1 MNRSKIMRPG
11 KTAAGAIV
19 VLFSAVVLFT
29 GFHLYQDQ
37 ARIVRHHHAQTIQSV
52 AALKAQ
58 LIQNWRTERM
68 DDARMNSTGI
78 LRTMVNEMMA
88 SESGPEAPQRAM
100 ILDRMRFFVEHERL
114 KNMILTDLE
123 GNLLISVNP
132 QLKTLPEDVLPL
144 VQRIRETETIVFDEI
159 NLCSVGHTI
168 HVDVGGPVLDAQG
181 RPIACLIL
189 RSDPKDWL
197 FPMLAAWPGTSP
209 SAETALFRIED
220 GQVVSLCN
228 LKYRSEAPLAHK
240 QRIEDNDLIRRYLNQ
255 AKEGLYEGLDYRWV
269 HVLADIRPIVG
280 SDWILMTKMDVDEV
294 YSEVHDRGMVIA
306 LVCLALIVIAIIA
319 AALTLHRI
327 ERGHLQALIREERLL
342 RKANEEIRAAFYGI
356 GDGVITTDVEGNV
369 VRMNPVAE
377 TLTGWTEAEAVGR
390 PLTEIFHIVN
400 ETTRQKVEN
409 PVYEVLATGVIV
421 GLANHTALI
430 ARDGTE
436 RPIAD
441 SGAPI
446 RDEDGKVTGV
456 VLVFRDQTQERTYL
470 KTLQQNEARLR
481 AILDAV
487 ADPIIVYDS
496 EARPQFINPAFTKV
510 LGWNFDEIV
519 GGATPWIPEDQQAG
533 FHEKR
538 TEMFETGI
546 TLRFE
551 TQRKNR
557 DGRTLD
563 MLACYAPFYDAD
575 GNPTGFVACLTDLT
589 RIKEME
595 REVRQAQKMEAI
607 GALAA
612 GIAHDFNNILFPISG
627 LTQMCLWDA
636 PKESAMQQN
645 LQKIFESTQRAADLV
660 QQILTFSRRAEIRKT
675 PVILQ
680 PIIKEV
686 FKLTRSTIPAN
697 IDMQLDVQPEL
708 IRVMADPTQLHQ
720 VMMNLI
726 TNAYHAVE
734 HTGGS
739 IRLELMEARLEKNRT
754 IGGPSLPPG
763 RYALIRV
770 SDTGCGIDPAILDKI
785 FEPYF
790 TTKPHG
796 KGTGLGLAVVHGIVT
811 ELGGD
816 IRCESW
822 LGNGTTFHVYLPLL
836 VAQEEAASEPS
847 AKPLDVPG
855 GTERILLVDDEKPI
869 IDMEQRM
876 LERLGYTVEA
886 FLDSEEALV
895 HFTAD
900 PKRYDLIIS
909 DLSLPKMMGEELAKQ
924 ALSLRPDIPII
935 ICTGFT
941 DRIGEQKAKAIG
953 IRALAPKPLT
963 VEKLAVLIRKVLEE
977 TSS

>member
-1 MNRSKIMRPG
+1 MNRSEKMRQG
-11 KTAAGAIV
+11 RMAAGAIV
-19 VLFSAVVLFT
+19 VLFSAIVLFT
-29 GFHLYQDQ
+29 GFHFYQDEK
-37 ARIVRHHHAQTIQSV
+37 RVVRHHHAETIQSV
-52 AALKAQ
+52 AAMKAQ
-58 LIQNWRTERM
+58 LIQNWRTERL
-68 DDARMNSTGI
+68 DDARMNSSGI
-78 LRTMVNEMMA
+78 LRMLINEMMA
-88 SESGPEAPQRAM
+88 TGGGPQALQRAM
-100 ILDRMRFFVEHERL
+100 ILDRMQFFVTNEHL
-114 KNMILTDLE
+114 KNMILTDPE

-132 QLKTLPEDVLPL
+132 EMKTLPEDVLPL
-144 VQRIRETETIVFDEI
+144 VRRIRETETIVFDEI

-168 HVDVGGPVLDAQG
+168 HVDVGVPVLNSEG

-209 SAETALFRIED
+209 SAETALFRIEE

-228 LKYRSEAPLAHK
+228 LKYRSEAPLSHK
-240 QRIEDNDLIRRYLNQ
+240 QRIEENDLIRRYLEQ
-255 AKEGLYEGLDYRWV
+255 AKEGLYEGLDYRRV
-269 HVLADIRPIVG
+269 AVLADIRPIAG
-280 SDWILMTKMDVDEV
+280 SDWILVTKIDAEEV
-294 YSEVHDRGMVIA
+294 YSEVRDRGVVIA
-306 LVCLALIVIAIIA
+306 FVCLGLIVIAVIT

-327 ERGHLQALIREERLL
+327 ERQHLQALIREERLR
-342 RKANEEIRAAFYGI
+342 RKASEEIRAAFYGI
-356 GDGVITTDVEGNV
+356 GDGVITTDVDGKV

-377 TLTGWTEAEAVGR
+377 ALTGWAEAEAIGK

-409 PVYEVLATGVIV
+409 PVFEVLAKGTIV
-421 GLANHTALI
+421 GLANHTVLI
-430 ARDGTE
+430 AKDGTE

-446 RDEDGKVTGV
+446 RDEDGVITGV
-456 VLVFRDQTQERTYL
+456 VLVFRDQTKEREHL

-481 AILDAV
+481 AIFDAV
-487 ADPIIVYDS
+487 ADPLIVYDE
-496 EARPQFINPAFTKV
+496 EAKPQYVNPAFTK
-510 LGWNFDEIV
+510 LFGWQLEEIS
-519 GGATPWIPEDQQAG
+519 GRPIPFIPEEERE
-533 FHEKR
+533 FHRQKR
-538 TEMFETGI
+538 MEMFETGASV
-546 TLRFE
+546 RFE
-551 TQRKNR
+551 TRRITK
-557 DGRTLD
+557 DGKTLE
-563 MLACYAPFYDAD
+563 MIASASAFFDAD
-575 GNPTGFVACLTDLT
+575 GKPLGFISSLTDIT

-595 REVRQAQKMEAI
+595 REIRQAQKMEAI

-636 PKESAMQQN
+636 PKGSALQQN
-645 LQKIFESTQRAADLV
+645 LQKIYESTQRAADLV
-660 QQILTFSRRAEIRKT
+660 QQILAFSRRAEIRKT

-680 PIIKEV
+680 PIVKEV

-697 IDMQLDVQPEL
+697 IEMQLDVQPQT

-734 HTGGS
+734 KTGGS
-739 IRLELMEARLEKNRT
+739 IRLELMEARLEKNRM

-770 SDTGCGIDPAILDKI
+770 SDTGCGIDPAIMEKI

-790 TTKPHG
+790 TTKPQG

-836 VAQEEAASEPS
+836 VEPKEEVPEPS
-847 AKPLDVPG
+847 AKPVEVPG

-869 IDMEQRM
+869 IDMGQRM
-876 LERLGYTVEA
+876 LERLGYTVDA
-886 FLDSEEALV
+886 FLDSEEALAQ
-895 HFTAD
+895 FTAD
-900 PKRYDLIIS
+900 PQRYDLIIS
-909 DLSLPKMMGEELAKQ
+909 DLSLPKMTGEQLAKRVL
-924 ALSLRPDIPII
+924 ALRPEIPII

-941 DRIGEQKAKAIG
+941 ERIGEQKAKEMG
-953 IRALAPKPLT
+953 IRALAPKPLA
-963 VEKLAVLIRKVLEE
+963 VEKLAVLIRKVLE
-977 TSS
+977 TQ